1 MYPLVRD
8 RLAAGGFLCF
18 QLHLFVF
25 FLTLGYNSKVIDI
38 FAKGEM
44 IQMKP
49 ILSKPQ
55 LGYTKAKRKFED
67 KSKVLEKRIEE
78 TAKLQEVTQEV
89 MEGLVI
95 ETGFHDAFN
104 DLRAAEDELIE
115 WSHNTMKHEKTYKD
129 NKQAI
134 DDMYAKLESDPQM
147 RARIIQLAMRV
158 R

>member
-1 MYPLVRD
+1 M
-8 RLAAGGFLCF
+8 
-18 QLHLFVF
+18 
-25 FLTLGYNSKVIDI
+25 IDI

-55 LGYTKAKRKFED
+55 LGYSKAKRKFEE

-89 MEGLVI
+89 MESLVI

-104 DLRAAEDELIE
+104 DLRTAEDELID

-134 DDMYAKLESDPQM
+134 DDMYTKLESDPQM

>member
-1 MYPLVRD
+1 M
-8 RLAAGGFLCF
+8 
-18 QLHLFVF
+18 
-25 FLTLGYNSKVIDI
+25 IDI

-44 IQMKP
+44 ILMKP

-55 LGYTKAKRKFED
+55 LGYSKAKKKFED

-134 DDMYAKLESDPQM
+134 DDMYVKLESDPQM

>member
-1 MYPLVRD
+1 M
-8 RLAAGGFLCF
+8 
-18 QLHLFVF
+18 
-25 FLTLGYNSKVIDI
+25 IDI

-55 LGYTKAKRKFED
+55 LGYSKAKRKFEE

-89 MEGLVI
+89 MEVLVV

-104 DLRAAEDELIE
+104 DLRTAEDELID
-115 WSHNTMKHEKTYKD
+115 WSHITMKHEKTYKD

-134 DDMYAKLESDPQM
+134 DDMYIKLESDPQM

>member
-1 MYPLVRD
+1 M
-8 RLAAGGFLCF
+8 
-18 QLHLFVF
+18 Q
-25 FLTLGYNSKVIDI
+25 
-38 FAKGEM
+38 KGEI

-55 LGYTKAKRKFED
+55 LRYSQAKRKFED
-67 KSKVLEKRIEE
+67 RAKTLEKKIEE

-89 MEGLVI
+89 MEGLVL

-104 DLRAAEDELIE
+104 DLRIAENELIE
-115 WSHNTMKHEKTYKD
+115 WSHITMKHEKTYKD

-134 DDMYAKLESDPQM
+134 DDMYAKLDSDPQM
-147 RARIIQLAMRV
+147 RTRIIQLAMRV

>member
-1 MYPLVRD
+1 M
-8 RLAAGGFLCF
+8 
-18 QLHLFVF
+18 
-25 FLTLGYNSKVIDI
+25 IDI

-55 LGYTKAKRKFED
+55 LGYTKAKKKFEE

-89 MEGLVI
+89 MEGLVL

-104 DLRAAEDELIE
+104 DLRAAEDELID

-134 DDMYAKLESDPQM
+134 DDMYIKLESDPQM

>member
-1 MYPLVRD
+1 MAKDID
-8 RLAAGGFLCF
+8 RFLLF

-25 FLTLGYNSKVIDI
+25 FLTLGYNNKVIDI

-44 IQMKP
+44 ILMKP

-55 LGYTKAKRKFED
+55 LGYSKAKKKFED

-134 DDMYAKLESDPQM
+134 DDMYIKLESDPQM